1 MMRKFDRKLTTPSNL
16 KLEDETIYRYDWALT
31 IKQNL
36 SILRISGLWPRDNYK
51 IDPYTILTAIFLLTI
66 FLPNLLSQI
75 IKVFFIL
82 DDLTTLSATIYL
94 LLTEIL
100 FVVKIFSLMT
110 NMTTLKQAMKLLDTD
125 MFQPKNTEQVA
136 LVQPNLDSWSTIY
149 NSFTTMCVGAIV
161 LLSIFPLLDKSGT
174 GKNLPSI
181 SWFPYNT
188 QTSPAYELTY
198 IYQVIGYA
206 YTGMNHVN
214 LDSFIA
220 ALNVFIGCQFDI
232 LCDNLRH
239 LQPGDDAQESLVKCI
254 KHHKLILK
262 FATICNESFNLAFFV
277 QLLVSATITG
287 LTLFQLSTMVP
298 FTAGFFYFTSYYL
311 ASVTQMFQYCWF
323 SNEVHLKSANV
334 PCAAFESDWTDLSL
348 EVKKNLLFFI
358 MRTQKAL
365 HISALDVFHLS
376 VESFVA
382 ILKTAWSY
390 YALLRSAEE
399 K

>member
-1 MMRKFDRKLTTPSNL
+1 LHSRLQNEAID
-16 KLEDETIYRYDWALT
+16 RYDWALT

-51 IDPYTILTAIFLLTI
+51 IDPYTILTATFLLTI

-82 DDLTTLSATIYL
+82 DDLSTLSATIYL

-100 FVVKIFSLMT
+100 FVVKIFSLMK
-110 NMTTLKQAMKLLDTD
+110 NMTALKQAMNLLDAD
-125 MFQPKNTEQVA
+125 MFQPKNTKQVA

-239 LQPGDDAQESLVKCI
+239 LQPGGDAQESLVKCI

-262 FATICNESFNLAFFV
+262 
-277 QLLVSATITG
+277 
-287 LTLFQLSTMVP
+287 
-298 FTAGFFYFTSYYL
+298 
-311 ASVTQMFQYCWF
+311 
-323 SNEVHLKSANV
+323 
-334 PCAAFESDWTDLSL
+334 
-348 EVKKNLLFFI
+348 
-358 MRTQKAL
+358 
-365 HISALDVFHLS
+365 
-376 VESFVA
+376 
-382 ILKTAWSY
+382 
-390 YALLRSAEE
+390 
-399 K
+399 